1 MTRMML
7 KFAVALSAFL
17 PSVFPGMQVCAIGAG
32 SEKFDP
38 PALYLTWQ
46 GDPTTTM
53 TIRWHNMPD
62 DRCANFVKDQ
72 RLNMLRDSCASKVKY
87 QRHDKTEWYIKES
100 SPYPMKHSKRI
111 VHVVELTGLDP
122 GMVYKFRLGENGENS
137 DVFKFR
143 TMPRDLTKEV
153 RFIVGG
159 DTYGKGKWWCP
170 CIRGDQYYYNLLRK
184 NNLQASKKSPMF
196 VVIGGDFAYA
206 NGEEGEV
213 ERWYKWLDA
222 WKKDMVTSDN
232 LLIPLVP
239 VIGNHEVVRKG
250 STKWFKKGYK
260 KEWDKPNKP
269 SNPAEHAPYFYNL
282 FIKTDSLSCKTDSLS
297 YRVLDFDNY
306 MSLILLDSG
315 HTNYVHE
322 QKEWLERTLKERQD
336 QAYKFAAYH
345 VPAYPSHR
353 DTSDKISTHI
363 RTHWVPQFEQ
373 FGLDV
378 AFEHHDH
385 TYKRTH
391 SILNNKEDKEDS
403 KGVVYLGDGAWG
415 KLRKPGQQD
424 QWYIAKAREKYH
436 FILVTLQK
444 DKALF
449 QAIDNDGQVFDKY
462 CKGKCEATND

>member
-1 MTRMML
+1 MTRTML
-7 KFAVALSAFL
+7 RFAVALSAFL
-17 PSVFPGMQVCAIGAG
+17 LSIPLGIPARAAETG

-53 TIRWHNMPD
+53 TIRWHSMP
-62 DRCANFVKDQ
+62 Q
-72 RLNMLRDSCASKVKY
+72 DSCANVVKY
-87 QRHDKTEWYIKES
+87 QRLNETTWYSKEGCH
-100 SPYPMKHSKRI
+100 YPMVFSERI
-111 VHVVELTGLDP
+111 VHVVKLTGLVPDAK
-122 GMVYKFRLGENGENS
+122 YRFRLGKDS
-137 DVFKFR
+137 TVFKFR
-143 TMPRDLTKEV
+143 TMPRDLTKKKV

-159 DTYGKGKWWCP
+159 DTYGKGRWWCP

-239 VIGNHEVVRKG
+239 VIGNHEVVG
-250 STKWFKKGYK
+250 EYK
-260 KEWDKPNKP
+260 KNWHDKSSDPT
-269 SNPAEHAPYFYNL
+269 EYAPYFYDL
-282 FIKTDSLSCKTDSLS
+282 FIKPANLS
-297 YRVLDFDNY
+297 YRVLNFDNY

-363 RTHWVPQFEQ
+363 RTHWVPRFEQ

-385 TYKRTH
+385 TYKRTRP
-391 SILNNKEDKEDS
+391 ILKDKEHP
-403 KGVVYLGDGAWG
+403 KGIVYLGDGAWG
-415 KLRKPGQQD
+415 KLRNPKSNR
-424 QWYIAKAREKYH
+424 WYLAKAEKKYH
-436 FILVTLQK
+436 FILVTLTK
-444 DKALF
+444 DKAVF
-449 QAIDNDGQVFDKY
+449 QAIDNDGQVFDEY
-462 CKGKCEATND
+462 CKLRGN